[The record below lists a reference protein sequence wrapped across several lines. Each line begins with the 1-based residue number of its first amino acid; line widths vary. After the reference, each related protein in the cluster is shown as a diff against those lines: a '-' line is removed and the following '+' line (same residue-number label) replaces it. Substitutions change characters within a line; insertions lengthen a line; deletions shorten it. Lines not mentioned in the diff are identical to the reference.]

1 MDSNDFRKH
10 GRLLVDWMA
19 EYLESVEGFPVK
31 AGVEPKDILNNLPA
45 LPPEQGE
52 PFGRIFDDFKS
63 IVLPGV
69 THWQHPSFFAYFPAN
84 ASPPSI
90 LAEMLTAC
98 LGLQCMSW
106 VTSPA
111 ATELEER
118 MMEWLRAMLQLPQ
131 QFTGCIQDTAST
143 ATLCALLSA
152 RERATGYQIN
162 ELGFPRDQL
171 FTAYCSSQAHSS
183 VEKAVKIAGLGRRQ
197 LRLIGVDENYAMDP
211 ELLSQAIE
219 MDLAEGRRPLFVV
232 AAIGTTS
239 STAIDPLKDI
249 AAICRRHRVWLH
261 VDAAFAGTA
270 AILPEFQWMLNG
282 VEDADS
288 LVFNPHKWMFTNFD
302 CSAYFVKDKESLVR
316 TFEILP
322 EFLKTAE
329 DGRVNNYRD
338 WGIQLGRRFRA
349 LKLWFVIRNYGVTGL
364 QQLIRK
370 HIAMAQQLAEWLSSS
385 KDFELLAPVPLNT
398 ICFRYKPSG
407 VQATDDL
414 NRINKDLLERL
425 NATGRIYMTHTKLA
439 GVYALRTV
447 IGQTAVEQR
456 HVREAWDLIQSMA
469 RASGELPGKER

>member
-1 MDSNDFRKH
+1 MAPAIDPTMDSNEFRKH
-10 GRLLVDWMA
+10 GHSLVEWMA
-19 EYLESVEGFPVK
+19 EYLDSVESFPVK
-31 AGVEPKDILNNLPA
+31 AGVEPKDILNNLPVA
-45 LPPEQGE
+45 PPEKGE
-52 PFGRIFDDFKS
+52 PFERIFDDFKS

-84 ASPPSI
+84 SSPPSI

-118 MMEWLRAMLQLPQ
+118 MMEWLGAMLQLPKE
-131 QFTGCIQDTAST
+131 FTGVIQDTAST

-152 RERATGYQIN
+152 RERASGFQVN
-162 ELGFPRDQL
+162 ELGLPRDQL
-171 FTAYCSSQAHSS
+171 FTTYCSTQAHSS
-183 VEKAVKIAGLGRRQ
+183 VEKAVKIAGLGRR
-197 LRLIGVDENYAMDP
+197 
-211 ELLSQAIE
+211 
-219 MDLAEGRRPLFVV
+219 LAGGRRPLCVV

-239 STAIDPLKDI
+239 STAIDPLKEI

-270 AILPEFQWMLNG
+270 AILPELRWMLNG

-322 EFLKTAE
+322 EFLRTPA

-349 LKLWFVIRNYGVTGL
+349 LKLWFVIRSYGVNGL

-370 HIAMAQQLAEWLSSS
+370 HIGIAQQLAKWISSS
-385 KDFELLAPVPLNT
+385 DDFELLAPVPLNT
-398 ICFRYKPSG
+398 LCFRYRPSG
-407 VQATDDL
+407 TQATEDL
-414 NRINKDLLERL
+414 NPINEALLQRL
-425 NATGRIYMTHTKLA
+425 NATGRIYLTHTKLA
-439 GVYALRTV
+439 GAYALRMA
-447 IGQTAVEQR
+447 IGQTTVEER
-456 HVREAWDLIQSMA
+456 HVRSAWELIQSTA
-469 RASGELPGKER
+469 RSSREPP